1 MLFLL
6 LHSVVSMLYESERVG
21 SYFLCL
27 KKIIR
32 ETFYSFSIFQ
42 ILFKTVYSNEM
53 ENFFVTNTGV
63 DTARAS
69 SLVRS
74 QKVVASPV
82 TEAGTGHSA
91 TSSALKAP
99 LVKTARK
106 YVPPAKTV
114 TTVTPFMASALT
126 VTLAGLG
133 TGRKTH
139 NLASMFSYFVV

>member
-1 MLFLL
+1 M
-6 LHSVVSMLYESERVG
+6 
-21 SYFLCL
+21 
-27 KKIIR
+27 
-32 ETFYSFSIFQ
+32 
-42 ILFKTVYSNEM
+42 
-53 ENFFVTNTGV
+53 

-74 QKVVASPV
+74 QRVVASLV

-91 TSSALKAP
+91 TSSVLKVS

-139 NLASMFSYFVV
+139 NVATMFSYFVVLLDHFSLVELYNFQNQ